1 MTLSVGY
8 LFMLDYLF
16 FNQSVADEFIDF
28 MNQHK
33 LEWTQETEKIQN
45 AIVLKSSEDIDDDL
59 WDSLDDIYDELSAKD
74 AKLSGDKA
82 ADSDATDTAGVY
94 LQLKDGSQ
102 TIAKVNPEVMNRMLD
117 VISMDE
123 FNDFVEAIVTSVESP
138 DDSAI
143 CKKK

>member
-33 LEWTQETEKIQN
+33 LKWTQETEKIQN
-45 AIVLKSSEDIDDDL
+45 AIVLKTSEDIEDDL
-59 WDSLDDIYDELSAKD
+59 WDSLDNIYDELSDKD
-74 AKLSGDKA
+74 AKLSDNKA
-82 ADSDATDTAGVY
+82 TDSDATDTAGVY
-94 LQLKDGSQ
+94 IQLKDGSQ